1 MEIEP
6 GHLELSGVPVATYFR
21 THKRSASLCSKQIVL
36 SELNNKAGP
45 QRVLP
50 EPLTLGS
57 AMELMPGAPLWDS
70 RVRFAAAERY
80 DLERPQTRAVSS
92 TKEKPAGQGA
102 GFL

>member
-45 QRVLP
+45 AEGFARAP
-50 EPLTLGS
+50 DTGERHGTNAGR
-57 AMELMPGAPLWDS
+57 APL
-70 RVRFAAAERY
+70 
-80 DLERPQTRAVSS
+80 
-92 TKEKPAGQGA
+92 G
-102 GFL
+102 